1 VGRRAACRRILSPAS
16 DVALYR
22 SAADKKSLE
31 RWTFF
36 DLYERDMGMHLDA
49 DAGED
54 TLRNRAVDSQ
64 PNHGAGMSVRANDG

>member
-1 VGRRAACRRILSPAS
+1 
-16 DVALYR
+16 
-22 SAADKKSLE
+22 
-31 RWTFF
+31 
-36 DLYERDMGMHLDA
+36 MGMHLDA